1 MNICID
7 FLVTNFNKK
16 FGLSKDYLMDYM
28 LYQTNNSGVIY
39 EGELLKADDEEKLI
53 YLTKELVRH
62 YKQRENMDI
71 FINKVNEKYKSP
83 SKFFNYINDKI
94 NLTSFEDLKNIEQL
108 ENFKSNFLELID
120 EILYLLNLEP
130 KVRGIQL
137 SNLTNILKDSNLLGN
152 WTIKPDRHID
162 CVVPLLSINNKR
174 MINISRDN
182 TKPDIFEHKKV
193 FPEISKVYKKTIT
206 EQKKNLKNSWK
217 KNELEKINIIFHSY
231 DYCFQHN
238 LNNEKKINPKLLDRT
253 IFLYSSFDYKG
264 YLKQHKFHEEFEEK
278 TKNNFFKNTKEFEKH
293 NELVNSLSF

>member
-7 FLVTNFNKK
+7 FLVRNFNKK
-16 FGLSKDYLMDYM
+16 FGLSKDDLEDFM

-39 EGELLKADDEEKLI
+39 KGELLKADNEEKLI

-137 SNLTNILKDSNLLGN
+137 SYLTNILKDSNLLGN

-162 CVVPLLSINNKR
+162 CVIPLLSINNKR

-182 TKPDIFEHKKV
+182 TKPYIFEHKKV
-193 FPEISKVYKKTIT
+193 FPEISKVYKKKIT

-231 DYCFQHN
+231 DNCFQHN

-253 IFLYSSFDYKG
+253 IFLYSSFNYKG
-264 YLKQHKFHEEFEEK
+264 YLKQHKFQEEFEKK
-278 TKNNFFKNTKEFEKH
+278 TKNNFFKNTKEYEKH
-293 NELVNSLSF
+293 NELVSSLSF

>member
-1 MNICID
+1 MNILIN
-7 FLVTNFNKK
+7 FLVTNFSKK
-16 FGLSKDYLMDYM
+16 FGLSKDDLKNYM

-39 EGELLKADDEEKLI
+39 NGELLKADNEEKLI

-62 YKQRENMDI
+62 YKQQENMDI
-71 FINKVNEKYKSP
+71 FINKVNERYESP
-83 SKFFNYINDKI
+83 SKFFNYINNKI

-108 ENFKSNFLELID
+108 ENFKLNFLELID
-120 EILYLLNLEP
+120 EILYLLNTKL
-130 KVRGIQL
+130 KVKGIQL

-162 CVVPLLSINNKR
+162 CVVPLLSINNQK
-174 MINISRDN
+174 MINISRDE

-193 FPEISKVYKKTIT
+193 FPEISKVYSKKII

-253 IFLYSSFDYKG
+253 IFLYSSYDYKG
-264 YLKQHKFHEEFEEK
+264 YLQSHKFHKEFEEK
-278 TKNNFFKNTKEFEKH
+278 TKNNFFKNTKEYEKH
-293 NELVNSLSF
+293 NELINSLSF

>member
-1 MNICID
+1 MNILIN
-7 FLVTNFNKK
+7 FLVTNFSKK
-16 FGLSKDYLMDYM
+16 FGLSKDDLKNYM

-39 EGELLKADDEEKLI
+39 NGELLKADNEEKLI

-62 YKQRENMDI
+62 YKQQENMDI
-71 FINKVNEKYKSP
+71 FINKVNERYKSP
-83 SKFFNYINDKI
+83 SKFFNYINNKI

-108 ENFKSNFLELID
+108 ENFKLNFLELID
-120 EILYLLNLEP
+120 EILYLLNAKL
-130 KVRGIQL
+130 KVKGIQL

-162 CVVPLLSINNKR
+162 CVVPLLSINNQK
-174 MINISRDN
+174 MINISRDE

-193 FPEISKVYKKTIT
+193 FPEISKVYSKKII

-253 IFLYSSFDYKG
+253 IFLYSSYDYKG
-264 YLKQHKFHEEFEEK
+264 YLQS
-278 TKNNFFKNTKEFEKH
+278 KNWRSSTSKYH
-293 NELVNSLSF
+293 SSLSTKY

>member
-1 MNICID
+1 MNILIN
-7 FLVTNFNKK
+7 FLVTNFSKK
-16 FGLSKDYLMDYM
+16 FGLSKDDLKNYM

-39 EGELLKADDEEKLI
+39 NGELLKADNEEKLI

-62 YKQRENMDI
+62 YKQQENMDI
-71 FINKVNEKYKSP
+71 FINKVNERYKSP
-83 SKFFNYINDKI
+83 SKFFNYINNKI

-108 ENFKSNFLELID
+108 ENFKLNFLELID
-120 EILYLLNLEP
+120 EILYLLNAKL
-130 KVRGIQL
+130 KVKGIQL

-162 CVVPLLSINNKR
+162 CVVPLLSINNQK
-174 MINISRDN
+174 MINISRDE

-193 FPEISKVYKKTIT
+193 FPEISKVYSKKII
-206 EQKKNLKNSWK
+206 EQKKNLKNLWK

-253 IFLYSSFDYKG
+253 IFLYSSYDYKG
-264 YLKQHKFHEEFEEK
+264 YLQSHKFHKEFEEK
-278 TKNNFFKNTKEFEKH
+278 TKNNFFKNTKEYEKH
-293 NELVNSLSF
+293 NELINSLSF

>member
-1 MNICID
+1 MNILIN
-7 FLVTNFNKK
+7 FLVTNFSKK
-16 FGLSKDYLMDYM
+16 FGLSKDDLKNYM

-39 EGELLKADDEEKLI
+39 NGELLKADNEEKLI

-62 YKQRENMDI
+62 YKQQENMDI
-71 FINKVNEKYKSP
+71 FINKVNERYKSP
-83 SKFFNYINDKI
+83 SKFFNYINNKI

-108 ENFKSNFLELID
+108 ENFKLNFLELID
-120 EILYLLNLEP
+120 EILYLLNAKL
-130 KVRGIQL
+130 KVKGIQL

-162 CVVPLLSINNKR
+162 CVVPLLSINNQK
-174 MINISRDN
+174 MINISRDE

-193 FPEISKVYKKTIT
+193 FPEISKVYSKKII

-253 IFLYSSFDYKG
+253 IFLYSSYDYKG
-264 YLKQHKFHEEFEEK
+264 YLQSHKFHKEFEEK
-278 TKNNFFKNTKEFEKH
+278 TKNNFFKNTKEYEKH
-293 NELVNSLSF
+293 NELINSLSF

>member
-16 FGLSKDYLMDYM
+16 FGLSKDDLKDYM

-39 EGELLKADDEEKLI
+39 KGELLKADNEEKLI

-62 YKQRENMDI
+62 YKQRENMNI

-94 NLTSFEDLKNIEQL
+94 NLISFEDLKNIEQL

-162 CVVPLLSINNKR
+162 CVIPLLSINNKR

-193 FPEISKVYKKTIT
+193 FPEISKVYKKKIT

-231 DYCFQHN
+231 DYCFQYN

-264 YLKQHKFHEEFEEK
+264 YLKQHKFQEEFEEK
-278 TKNNFFKNTKEFEKH
+278 TKNNFFKNTKEYEKH
-293 NELVNSLSF
+293 NELVSSLSF